1 MTYNRKCAQQG
12 AINMHIK
19 QKWKLFAF
27 GQFFRNDLSV
37 EEALRLFDDLVA
49 AQTEEDLLEILKPV
63 TEASPQLWP
72 EFATLP
78 LEQVVDDMY
87 ALAMHAQDVEAL
99 DC

>member
-1 MTYNRKCAQQG
+1 
-12 AINMHIK
+12 MHIK

-27 GQFFRNDLSV
+27 GQFFRNDLTV
-37 EEALRLFDDLVA
+37 GEALKLFDELVTA
-49 AQTEEDLLEILKPV
+49 ETEEDLLEALKPV
-63 TEASPQLWP
+63 TETPPKLWP